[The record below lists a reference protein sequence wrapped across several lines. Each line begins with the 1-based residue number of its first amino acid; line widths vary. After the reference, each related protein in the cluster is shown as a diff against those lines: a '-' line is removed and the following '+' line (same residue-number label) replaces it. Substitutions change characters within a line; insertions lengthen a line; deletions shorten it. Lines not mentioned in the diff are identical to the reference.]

1 MKRVLHLCIAFLAIS
16 AGTFAQDST
25 YKELAGKYKFP
36 AGTVIEE
43 AIVTVEN
50 GIVNMSSAQG
60 VSVLERIKGDTFN
73 VVSFN
78 GIAVFK
84 RGEDKKIAGVHV
96 DASGYV
102 MDGQKEII
110 QVADHLVGGTKK
122 APVKAEKYI
131 YN

>member
-1 MKRVLHLCIAFLAIS
+1 MKKTLHLCIAFLVIS
-16 AGTFAQDST
+16 AGAYAQDST

-50 GIVNMSSAQG
+50 GIINMSSAQG

-73 VVSFN
+73 VVSFK
-78 GIAVFK
+78 GIVVFK
-84 RGEDKKIAGVHV
+84 RDEGKKITGVHV

-102 MDGQKEII
+102 MEGEKEMI
-110 QVADHLVGGTKK
+110 QVTDHLVAGTKK
-122 APVKAEKYI
+122 APIKAEKYI